1 MTVMMV
7 MVYGDEVSFAPRC
20 VMVDGSKMTSLSG
33 RMSNTSWDGGG
44 WTDMGGGRRNRFLLL
59 QIRRFALL

>member
-7 MVYGDEVSFAPRC
+7 MVYGDEVSFAPCC

-44 WTDMGGGRRNRFLLL
+44 WTGEEDDVTGYCYCRLQGLLCY
-59 QIRRFALL
+59 